1 MSAKPYELLNLADF
15 WESRGDH
22 EEAARL
28 RRSAAELIAADQ
40 DPD

>member
-1 MSAKPYELLNLADF
+1 MGARPEEIRDLADF

-28 RRSAAELIAADQ
+28 RRSALEIEAENEA
-40 DPD
+40 